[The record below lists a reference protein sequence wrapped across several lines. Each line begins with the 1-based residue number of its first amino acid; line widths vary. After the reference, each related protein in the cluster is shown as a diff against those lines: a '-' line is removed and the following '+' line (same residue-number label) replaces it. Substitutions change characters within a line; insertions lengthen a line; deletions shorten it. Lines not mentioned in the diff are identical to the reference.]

1 MVFACSC
8 TPKHTCGG
16 RSWNWNAAEY
26 IRRDVYKQMH
36 RNGMQESGKAEGRRI
51 CIHVCEK
58 ACVYRGW
65 LDALAHAL
73 INKDCEK
80 KRACMLAYPQT
91 HTHSHTYTHTRA
103 HANTHTH
110 AHAHT
115 HTHPR
120 TNTHTHTHTNTHAH
134 THMHTHTHTHTHTR
148 TYVWT

>member
-80 KRACMLAYPQT
+80 KRACMLANAQVSK
-91 HTHSHTYTHTRA
+91 HSHI
-103 HANTHTH
+103 
-110 AHAHT
+110 HT
-115 HTHPR
+115 HTQARTHAR
-120 TNTHTHTHTNTHAH
+120 THARTYIYIYLLYTNTRTHT
-134 THMHTHTHTHTHTR
+134 
-148 TYVWT
+148 YI